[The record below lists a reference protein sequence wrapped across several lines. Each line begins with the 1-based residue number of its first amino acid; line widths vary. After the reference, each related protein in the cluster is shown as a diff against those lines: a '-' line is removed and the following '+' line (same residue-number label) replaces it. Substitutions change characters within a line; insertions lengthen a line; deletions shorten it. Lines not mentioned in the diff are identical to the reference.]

1 MKQILIV
8 GAGSGIG
15 FALVNHL
22 HKENH
27 RLFVITRQAEKLS
40 HLSGISFVDPDFM
53 NENWFADGLPDRLD
67 GLVYCPGTINLK
79 PIRGLKLADFRNDF
93 EVNVV
98 GAVKV
103 IQAAYKALKASDS
116 ASVVLF
122 STVAVSQ
129 GMPFHSSVAAAK
141 GAVEGLARSLAA
153 ELAPTIRVNVV
164 APSLTNTPLAARL
177 LSSDEKIEASAKKHP
192 LQRIGM
198 PDDIANA
205 VVFLL
210 GDGSSW
216 VTGQVL
222 AVDGGLSTL
231 KIG

>member
-15 FALVNHL
+15 YALTNLLHEANH
-22 HKENH
+22 K
-27 RLFVITRQAEKLS
+27 LFVITRQPGTLN
-40 HLSGISFVDPDFM
+40 HLRDINFVDPDFM
-53 NENWFADGLPDRLD
+53 NENWSADGLPDRLD

-98 GAVKV
+98 GAVKI

-129 GMPFHSSVAAAK
+129 GMAFHSSVAASK

-205 VVFLL
+205 VNFLL
-210 GDGSSW
+210 GEGSSW
-216 VTGQVL
+216 ITGQVL
-222 AVDGGLSTL
+222 AVDGGLSHL
-231 KIG
+231 KI